1 MAQAHAI
8 PASGLVASTDQVNLE
23 DPRFRLYKSAEGY
36 RAIMQWYDDVLEKL
50 EVDVESRYVRTRFG
64 VTHMLVAGPADG
76 EPLILVPGIAG
87 CAPIW
92 RRQLGP
98 FAKHFRVY
106 ALDIVGQPGRSDPIP
121 LSLLNDECV
130 NWLCDVLDGLD
141 IDKAHFAGTSAG
153 GWMVLRLGIS
163 APHRVRKAIMLSPTG
178 VSRAKLPVK
187 IWLGRA
193 LNKRKDADALE
204 KDLTAKSVASKTHGG
219 TFGTFDRQLARL
231 MALCT
236 RHYRVDRSIGV
247 YNEASGRIDFRK
259 GLRVLGKFFLS
270 EPKKVLRKFNV
281 PALLVFGE
289 HEVLYE
295 PTKVRSRIA
304 KLIPGMTFSIISGAG
319 HAAIYDKPAEANA
332 EIIQFLKTSIE
343 NDNAN
348 DES

>member
-1 MAQAHAI
+1 MNTISPTAAQARELPNGNAGI
-8 PASGLVASTDQVNLE
+8 ARRATEAKLV
-23 DPRFRLYKSAEGY
+23 DPRFSLYKSTEGY

-50 EVDVESRYVRTRFG
+50 DVEVESRYVRTRFG
-64 VTHMLVAGPADG
+64 VTHMLTAGPKDA

-121 LSLLNDECV
+121 LSLLDDQCV
-130 NWLCDVLDGLD
+130 HWLCDVLDGLD

-153 GWMVLRLGIS
+153 GWMVLRMGIS
-163 APHRVRKAIMLSPTG
+163 APDRVLKAVMLSPTG
-178 VSRAKLPVK
+178 VSRARLPMK

-204 KDLTAKSVASKTHGG
+204 KDLTAKNVAAKTHGG
-219 TFGTFDRQLARL
+219 SFGTFDRQLARL

-247 YNEASGRIDFRK
+247 YNEKTGRIDFVK

-289 HEVLYE
+289 HEVLYS
-295 PTKVRSRIA
+295 PNKVCRRMHR
-304 KLIPGMTFSIISGAG
+304 LIPGMTHAVIKGAG
-319 HAAIYDKPAEANA
+319 HAAIYDKPEEANA
-332 EIIQFLKTSIE
+332 RIFEFLTAS
-343 NDNAN
+343 
-348 DES
+348 